1 MKKLKAIKSKLKKH
15 KEWKKYKSIF
25 IHRQTRFFVTK
36 IMLVYKKDLDVEILY
51 NWEKS
56 FLNTP
61 VNQNMFEKVFG
72 EFKKYYA
79 NGDWFSF
86 SKMLW
91 YIYQISRYYKDLK
104 NKIKNIYINGNIIE
118 LNKIKRNY
126 YVKWLDSLNKEEK
139 DFNNKIIE
147 VNKIIF

>member
-25 IHRQTRFFVTK
+25 IHRQTRLFVTK